1 MTATELSD
9 VIRHYQENCNA
20 VPLYPI
26 HSEVEYDRAVSIL
39 NELLDAGGADENNPL
54 ARLVEMLG
62 LFIHEY
68 EKVHYPL
75 EESTH

>member
-1 MTATELSD
+1 MHATELSD
-9 VIRHYQENCNA
+9 VIHHYQAICNA

-26 HSEVEYDRAVSIL
+26 HSEAEYDRAVSIL

>member
-1 MTATELSD
+1 MHATELSD
-9 VIRHYQENCNA
+9 LIRHYQAICNA

-26 HSEVEYDRAVSIL
+26 HSAAEYDWAVSIL

-54 ARLVEMLG
+54 ARLVETLG